1 MSISTTILLFLG
13 LRGAQLWLILLFGLI
28 IFGAA
33 RLPKIMRNLGKGV
46 HSFKQGMEEA
56 KAEMNKPVKSADEI
70 IREREA
76 AANGS
81 ITSTA
86 KAKDSDGPNA

>member
-13 LRGAQLWLILLFGLI
+13 LRGPQLWLLLLIGLI

>member
-13 LRGAQLWLILLFGLI
+13 RRGAQLWPLLLIGLI

>member
-13 LRGAQLWLILLFGLI
+13 LRGAQLWIILLIGLI

-33 RLPKIMRNLGKGV
+33 RLPKIMRNMGKGV

-56 KAEMNKPVKSADEI
+56 KAEMNKPVKSAEEI

-76 AANGS
+76 AENRN

-86 KAKDSDGPNA
+86 KAKDPDGPNA

>member
-13 LRGAQLWLILLFGLI
+13 LRGAQLWLLLLIGLI

-46 HSFKQGMEEA
+46 HSFKQGMAEA